1 MMTILY
7 IEFPITGPLRFILL
21 VMEWILSFLCF
32 QLGVYFI
39 LRYKKR
45 KSNQLENFQDLG
57 FFSLFMG
64 FSLTR
69 FFFLI
74 SSYYSSDI
82 RTTPF
87 SIWLY
92 GSYRLL
98 FLDFGFL
105 SLMMGI
111 LFFTY
116 FMEKYEKVLFL
127 KYFFSICFLIQ
138 FILSLVLFFFILEPL
153 FYLLVLHW
161 FFFIVFSIIYNLDFI
176 RKVKIH
182 KIIQRAGLKI
192 TLIMSLF
199 IGGYILSMDEL
210 TEFLGLQ
217 IRLLAII
224 IQLIAIILIFSFF
237 RNIPPFYEFNWRDK
251 IESIFIMNKDGICLS
266 NRFYTD
272 AVEIADRFLITGSL
286 TSVNI
291 MLNEIVNPK
300 DYDLYELSIIK
311 KKGKIINI
319 FTAEKLI
326 GVLISKEELEFFKYN
341 LKSLVLKIEQV
352 YANIL
357 AKWDGDL
364 SIFTPIGNFIDEIF
378 PSQ

>member
-1 MMTILY
+1 
-7 IEFPITGPLRFILL
+7 
-21 VMEWILSFLCF
+21 
-32 QLGVYFI
+32 
-39 LRYKKR
+39 
-45 KSNQLENFQDLG
+45 
-57 FFSLFMG
+57 
-64 FSLTR
+64 
-69 FFFLI
+69 
-74 SSYYSSDI
+74 
-82 RTTPF
+82 
-87 SIWLY
+87 
-92 GSYRLL
+92 
-98 FLDFGFL
+98 
-105 SLMMGI
+105 
-111 LFFTY
+111 
-116 FMEKYEKVLFL
+116 
-127 KYFFSICFLIQ
+127 
-138 FILSLVLFFFILEPL
+138 
-153 FYLLVLHW
+153 
-161 FFFIVFSIIYNLDFI
+161 
-176 RKVKIH
+176 VKIH